1 MPRKLMD
8 GAKLA
13 AMGWR
18 AQIDIREGIG
28 KAYDWY
34 MKNVEQPGRAPAVT

>member
-18 AQIDIREGIG
+18 AQIDIRDGIG
-28 KAYDWY
+28 NAYDWY
-34 MKNVEQPGRAPAVT
+34 VKNVAEAGKAPALT